1 MATNSGPLWAIL
13 EGLET
18 ERIEGH
24 GGAAQLQKGA
34 PLWWYAGDEAGAR
47 RRFRERF
54 GREATVMAAPQPGI
68 VALGPVGGAE

>member
-18 ERIEGH
+18 EHVGER
-24 GGAAQLQKGA
+24 GGDSQVQKGT
-34 PLWWYAGDEAGAR
+34 PLWWYAGDETGAR

-54 GREATVMAAPQPGI
+54 GREATVMAEPQPGI
-68 VALGPVGGAE
+68 VALGPVK